1 MDRPVAKT
9 TIRQRQMR
17 RIAMIM
23 LIGIA
28 LLAAWWGF
36 RRQLQTTIA
45 QERIRV
51 AVAELGPVESTIRA
65 SGEVIPAFEQ
75 VLASPIPATI
85 QEVLLPVGSAVQAD
99 DRILQLDKSLTIIE
113 YERLKDQLELTYNG
127 IAKLRLTLEQSLY
140 DLQIND
146 SIKALNI
153 ARLEAERINARRL
166 LEIGGGVQEQV
177 DEAELNLKIARLEKR
192 QLENNL
198 SVQQRAT
205 ITDLKEEE
213 IKARIQGHAL
223 AELEQKLQRADIRAN
238 RSGVLTWVN
247 DRIGATISEGET
259 LARIADL
266 AAYKVVGTVSDLY
279 AEQVRTGMSAIVD
292 VNGIRLPGRVTG
304 VRPVVENNIV
314 TFDIQLIENNHPT
327 LRPNMKVEV
336 FIITDAKER
345 AVRVANGPAFTGQPA
360 QPLFILQNGI
370 AERREVEIGLSNFDF
385 VEIIRHVAPGETV
398 IISDM
403 SSYRHLPK
411 VRVK

>member
-1 MDRPVAKT
+1 MDRPVTKT

-17 RIAMIM
+17 RIVLIS

-45 QERIRV
+45 QERIRT

-85 QEVLLPVGSAVQAD
+85 QEVLLPVGSAVKVD

-153 ARLEAERINARRL
+153 FRLEAERINARRL

-213 IKARIQGHAL
+213 IKARI
-223 AELEQKLQRADIRAN
+223 
-238 RSGVLTWVN
+238 
-247 DRIGATISEGET
+247 
-259 LARIADL
+259 
-266 AAYKVVGTVSDLY
+266 
-279 AEQVRTGMSAIVD
+279 
-292 VNGIRLPGRVTG
+292 
-304 VRPVVENNIV
+304 
-314 TFDIQLIENNHPT
+314 
-327 LRPNMKVEV
+327 
-336 FIITDAKER
+336 
-345 AVRVANGPAFTGQPA
+345 
-360 QPLFILQNGI
+360 
-370 AERREVEIGLSNFDF
+370 
-385 VEIIRHVAPGETV
+385 
-398 IISDM
+398 
-403 SSYRHLPK
+403 
-411 VRVK
+411 